1 MPRTAIDK
9 ILAAAGHG
17 DLEGVRQLLDS
28 GVSVNIANHLGYTPL
43 MSAARSYRVE
53 VVSFLL
59 DAGAE
64 PRHTTNDGYTALHT
78 AVGETPSL
86 PEKQRDCVRLL
97 VQAGAPLDA
106 KTESGHSA
114 LVLAAWFGCDLSVE
128 ELLAKGADSNAIDA
142 NGRNAEQLARERG
155 HAVAADLVAAS
166 RNK

>member
-1 MPRTAIDK
+1 MPRTVIDK

-17 DLEGVRQLLDS
+17 DLEGFRQLLGN
-28 GVSVNIANHLGYTPL
+28 GVSVNSANHLGYTPL

-53 VVSFLL
+53 IVSVLL
-59 DAGAE
+59 DAGAD
-64 PRHTTNDGYTALHT
+64 PRHTTNDGFTALHT

-106 KTESGHSA
+106 KTESGHTA
-114 LVLAAWFGCDLSVE
+114 LMVAAWFGCNLSVE
-128 ELLAKGADSNAIDA
+128 ALLAEGADPDAIDV

-155 HAVAADLVAAS
+155 HAVVAGLFEAG